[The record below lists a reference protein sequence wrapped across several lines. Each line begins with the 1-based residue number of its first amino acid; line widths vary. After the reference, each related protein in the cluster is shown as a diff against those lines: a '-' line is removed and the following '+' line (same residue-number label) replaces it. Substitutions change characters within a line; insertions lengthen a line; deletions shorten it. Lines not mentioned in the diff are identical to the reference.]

1 MKMAKDKKEEM
12 TRRTFLKH
20 GGATAGAV
28 ALGFL
33 LKPSIGTSDPGFR
46 GWMGRVLEVNL
57 TTGRAKSM
65 PLDDIVPD
73 YKDYIGGRGLGVR
86 ILYDR
91 VNPTTDPLG
100 PGNLLVFATGPLTG
114 TSVPS
119 SGRFCIVS
127 KSPLARPEA
136 GPYNR
141 GLVFDSNSG
150 GDWGE
155 LMKAAGF
162 DAIIIKGKSDH
173 PVYLWI
179 NDGKAQIRDARALWG
194 KGTYGTTAAI
204 KDEIG
209 YSGLKVA
216 CIGPAGEN
224 LVRIAA
230 IINDADQPGYGRA
243 CGRDGG
249 GAIMGSKNLKAI
261 AVYGTMA
268 PAIAEPGKFALAVR
282 EADSQ
287 IREGPICGGGLPTF
301 GTMVL
306 NNAING
312 SGILPTC
319 NFQWGMF
326 KEANRT
332 SGPALNGDVAEIPK
346 TLIKS
351 DGCCRT
357 CSIECG
363 RVTKIPNDLRPSYVK
378 IGEGEGPEYE
388 SSWAL
393 GAMCGVD
400 DLFATMEANYL
411 CNDLGLDTISTGA
424 TIASAF
430 ELCQKRA
437 MDLSEV
443 GYAKGKNPFGSGE
456 AMVKLVSKIASQEGV
471 GREMAEGSL
480 RMATRH
486 GHPELSMSVKGLEF
500 PAYDPRGV
508 PAQGLVY
515 ATSNRGACHVRAY
528 LIAAEVLE
536 RYCGASPPD
545 IPKATVEY
553 RLAKDA
559 GKVDLTLIF
568 QHLTA
573 AIDCLDECLF
583 TVFAIGAD
591 NYANMLSA
599 ATGIKYT
606 GGDLLVVGERVWNLE
621 RLFNIREGL
630 TKKDDRLP
638 YRLENVPMPNK
649 IYSAKAKRA
658 ITPPVEV
665 PPFGKIEKQ
674 PSAGSRS
681 AASEMLPVYYSKR
694 GWSEDGVPVYSKLK
708 NLGLTWART

>member
-1 MKMAKDKKEEM
+1 MAKNKKEEM
-12 TRRTFLKH
+12 TRRTFLKY

-28 ALGFL
+28 ALSFL
-33 LKPSIGTSDPGFR
+33 IKPSIGTSEPGFG
-46 GWMGRVLEVNL
+46 GWMGRVLDVDL
-57 TTGRAKSM
+57 TTGKAKTI
-65 PLDDIVPD
+65 PLDEAVPD

-91 VNPTTDPLG
+91 VGPATDPLG
-100 PGNLLVFATGPLTG
+100 PDNILIFSTGPLTG

-127 KSPLARPEA
+127 KSPLARPGA
-136 GPYNR
+136 GRYTR
-141 GLVFDSNSG
+141 GLIFDSNSG

-155 LMKAAGF
+155 LLKAAGF
-162 DAIIIKGKSDH
+162 DAVIIKGKADH

-179 NDGKAQIRDARALWG
+179 QDGKAQIKDARTLWG
-194 KGTYGTTAAI
+194 KGTYGTTVAI
-204 KDEIG
+204 KEEIG
-209 YSGLKVA
+209 QSGLKVA

-230 IINDADQPGYGRA
+230 IINDADQLGYARA

-249 GAIMGSKNLKAI
+249 GAVMGSKNLKAI

-268 PAIAEPGKFALAVR
+268 PAIANIGKFAAAVR
-282 EADSQ
+282 EADNQ
-287 IREGPICGGGLPTF
+287 IREGPICGGGLPTY
-301 GTMVL
+301 GSMVL

-312 SGILPTC
+312 SGLLPTC

-332 SGPALNGDVAEIPK
+332 SGQALNGEVVGVPK
-346 TLIKS
+346 TLIKGE
-351 DGCCRT
+351 GCCRT
-357 CSIECG
+357 CSIECA
-363 RVTKIPNDLRPSYVK
+363 RVTKIPKDRRPEYVE

-411 CNDLGLDTISTGA
+411 CNELGLDTISTGA

-430 ELCQKRA
+430 ELCEKGTL
-437 MDLSEV
+437 DLSEV
-443 GYAKGKNPFGSGE
+443 GHAKGRNPFGSGE
-456 AMVKLVSKIASQEGV
+456 AMVKLVSKIASQEGI

-480 RMATRH
+480 RMATRY

-508 PAQGLVY
+508 LAQGLAY

-536 RYCGASPPD
+536 RYCGASPPN
-545 IPKATVEY
+545 IPNATVEY

-559 GKVDLTLIF
+559 GKTDLTLIF
-568 QHLTA
+568 QNLTA
-573 AIDCLDECLF
+573 AIDSLGECLF

-591 NYANMLSA
+591 NYAKMLSA
-599 ATGIKYT
+599 ATGINYT
-606 GGDLLVVGERVWNLE
+606 GGDLLQIGERVWNLE
-621 RLFNIREGL
+621 RIFNIREGL
-630 TKKDDRLP
+630 TKDDDRLP

-649 IYSAKAKRA
+649 VYSAKARRA
-658 ITPPVEV
+658 LTPPVEV
-665 PPFGKIEKQ
+665 PPFGMIEKQ
-674 PSAGSRS
+674 PSAGSIIPIL
-681 AASEMLPVYYSKR
+681 EMLPVYYGKR
-694 GWSEDGVPVYSKLK
+694 GWDGDGLPTYGTLQK
-708 NLGLTWART
+708 LGLTWARS